1 MPRFVWGALAALF
14 AYAPSSFA
22 CSVCFFVD
30 DEARYAYLGTTAL
43 LTFVPL
49 GMFAGMA
56 LWVRRKLR
64 ERREE
69 EALFEALDA
78 SASERRSER

>member
-1 MPRFVWGALAALF
+1 MPRFAWISLVAF
-14 AYAPSSFA
+14 SAYAPSSLA

-30 DEARYAYLGTTAL
+30 EEARYAYLGTTAL

-56 LWVRRKLR
+56 LWVRKKLR

-69 EALFEALDA
+69 EALFEALDT
-78 SASERRSER
+78 SAPERPSKG